1 MFGIRRS
8 LVFASALT
16 LLPAAAYA
24 EDPYADFRVPEH
36 RRFSWFVQANGSA
49 NSFQGNSPNSTTHD
63 TSPSGQLLSQMV
75 WSHESDAR
83 LSNLAFTAQARTFQD
98 HRRFTA
104 SSPVYEQS
112 GHQWDNFETL
122 SLSVDQR
129 NYLGDSRFAVEGD
142 ASLAYVLAQRGNS
155 AAGYS
160 QGGTFEDFNGDEQSL
175 HSYRPSGSVT
185 LGIGYGRV
193 RDATGVYSAQ
203 LIEQRLHAMG
213 RLTRALSPAARTR
226 IAQLHYIAGDFLAA
240 HDRPSR
246 YFWQEVERVLNDDGA
261 LAEGGL
267 DAYSLLRLL
276 EPSMGGRGYTRL
288 AGGFVRPFFFG
299 SQVGGH
305 EDLDTRSSR
314 LVLDSGTVVFAE
326 EAQSSQRTELD
337 QKDSGVGLGLEYHRP
352 GGMRWQTD
360 ASAVSTYGG
369 GPRREL
375 DVSSVAQVQYLIA
388 DRWFALARLDYQ
400 SHSQE
405 LNGARSEPEWTLAG
419 RTSLSY
425 LVEDSWSLDLQCS
438 STQQQRRNE
447 DFFTTSFVR
456 VSGISFGLTYRPY
469 GRFEAPGL
477 NIAQRLITPP
487 L

>member
-1 MFGIRRS
+1 MFGIRRV
-8 LVFASALT
+8 LLYASALT

-36 RRFSWFVQANGSA
+36 RRFAWFVQANGSA
-49 NSFQGNSPNSTTHD
+49 NSFQSNSPNSTTHD

-83 LSNLAFTAQARTFQD
+83 LSNLILTAQAQTRQD
-98 HRRFTA
+98 HFQYTA
-104 SSPVYEQS
+104 PPANQQS
-112 GHQWDNFETL
+112 DHQWNNFETL

-129 NYLGDSRFAVEGD
+129 NYLGDSQFAVEGD
-142 ASLAYVLAQRGNS
+142 ASLAYVLSQQGNS
-155 AAGYS
+155 SAGYS
-160 QGGTFEDFNGDEQSL
+160 RGGTFEDFQGYEQSL

-203 LIEQRLHAMG
+203 LIEERLRAMG
-213 RLTRALSPAARTR
+213 RLTRALSPATRTA

-246 YFWQEVERVLNDDGA
+246 YFWQEVERVLNADGA

-276 EPSMGGRGYTRL
+276 EPTMGGRGYTRL

-305 EDLDTRSSR
+305 EDLDSQSSR

-326 EAQSSQRTELD
+326 EAQSSQRNDLN
-337 QKDSGVGLGLEYHRP
+337 QKDSGAGLGLEYHRP

-369 GPRREL
+369 GPRRVL
-375 DVSSVAQVQYLIA
+375 AVSSAAQVQYLIA
-388 DRWFALARLDYQ
+388 DRWFAFARLDYL

-405 LNGARSEPEWTLAG
+405 LNGTRSEPEWTLAG

-425 LVEDSWSLDLQCS
+425 LVEDSWSLDLQCNT
-438 STQQQRRNE
+438 TQQQRRNE
-447 DFFTTSFVR
+447 DFFTTGFVR
-456 VSGISFGLTYRPY
+456 ISGISFGLTYRPY
-469 GRFEAPGL
+469 GRFDAPGL
-477 NIAQRLITPP
+477 NIAQHLITPP